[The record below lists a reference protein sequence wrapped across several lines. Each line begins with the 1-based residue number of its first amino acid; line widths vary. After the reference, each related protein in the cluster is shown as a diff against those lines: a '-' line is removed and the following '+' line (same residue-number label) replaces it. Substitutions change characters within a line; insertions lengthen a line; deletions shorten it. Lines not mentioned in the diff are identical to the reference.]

1 MNKLISSMLL
11 AFTLLVSAQAFADP
25 SAQSMSAIKAKDWQ
39 RAEQSLSQDLKVK
52 RNDAVTWYFRAQVLN
67 HLQRP
72 DDALKCLDNV
82 VKIDPNFRKSAVD
95 DLRKRLQSNSMI
107 VANSKATGQRI
118 VTESSLERK
127 RAEQSHTY
135 ARNETVIPAPS
146 VSVNNSAPVSK
157 PVAPTPIASTHK
169 ESSNGAGGFLG
180 FMLALFILVGGG
192 FFAYSFFSKR
202 STDKAMEKSIKETL
216 AKLVDANKSL
226 TEKRDYL
233 EISGKDNT
241 YLFKRIQSVLSD
253 IDSHTRKLKEG
264 KANYDTYSIERTLDE
279 VADLERKVDN
289 KDYDAPVIQ
298 PKAEPVKRTVESTHR
313 YESAPAAK
321 RVEQPRYD
329 HRERE
334 REHHHSNGHTTV
346 INNNSN
352 NDFLNTVATT
362 ILVNEALNHNRTREV
377 VRETP
382 VYQDN
387 NERDDFDLGSVFSSG
402 SSSSNYSDSSS
413 RDDFDLGSVFSS
425 GSSDSSSTYS
435 DSSSDDDFKL

>member
-1 MNKLISSMLL
+1 MKKVISSLLL
-11 AFTLLVSAQAFADP
+11 AFTLLVSANLFAAP
-25 SAQSMSAIKAKDWQ
+25 SSQSMDAIKAKDWQ
-39 RAEQSLSQDLKVK
+39 RAERSLSQDLKVN
-52 RNDAVTWYFRAQVLN
+52 RNDPIAWYFRAQVLN

-82 VKIDPNFRKSAVD
+82 VKLDPNFRKSAVD
-95 DLRKRLQSNSMI
+95 DLRKRLQSNSKI
-107 VANSKATGQRI
+107 VSNSRATGQKI

-127 RAEQSHTY
+127 RVEQSNTY

-146 VSVNNSAPVSK
+146 VAVNTSVPVSK
-157 PVAPTPIASTHK
+157 PVTPTPIASTHK
-169 ESSNGAGGFLG
+169 EESKNGSGGFLG
-180 FMLALFILVGGG
+180 FMLALFLLVGGG
-192 FFAYSFFSKR
+192 FFAYSLISKR
-202 STDKAMEKSIKETL
+202 NTNKAMEKSIKEML
-216 AKLVDANKSL
+216 AKLVDANASL
-226 TEKRDYL
+226 VEKRDYL
-233 EISGKDNT
+233 EISGKEDT
-241 YLFKRIQSVLSD
+241 YLFKRIKSVLSD

-264 KANYDTYSIERTLDE
+264 KANYDTYSIERTLSE
-279 VADLERKVDN
+279 VADLERKYDN
-289 KDYDAPVIQ
+289 KDYDAPVVQ
-298 PKAEPVKRTVESTHR
+298 PKPEPVQRTVEPTRH
-313 YESAPAAK
+313 YESASTP
-321 RVEQPRYD
+321 RRTEQPRHEY
-329 HRERE
+329 RE

-387 NERDDFDLGSVFSSG
+387 NERDDFDLGNVFSGG
-402 SSSSNYSDSSS
+402 SSNSYDDSSS
-413 RDDFDLGSVFSS
+413 RDDFDLGSVFDG